1 VLGIN
6 PASLAILPDDRGVP
20 WLQHDH
26 EGRLPFSLSL
36 SHTAEVAGAALAHL
50 PWLVGIDVEHPIE
63 SPAAVMGDYFE
74 PGEAARCDHADESE
88 VRWRAAETW
97 ALKEAGLKALG
108 TGLTVPASAIVVRA
122 VEGEASPEGWH
133 DRHRTVRAWVRRTPR
148 VVVALAVLR
157 DPQDGRAVVPE
168 APRSLRG

>member
-1 VLGIN
+1 
-6 PASLAILPDDRGVP
+6 
-20 WLQHDH
+20 
-26 EGRLPFSLSL
+26 
-36 SHTAEVAGAALAHL
+36 
-50 PWLVGIDVEHPIE
+50 VGIDVEHPIE

-133 DRHRTVRAWVRRTPR
+133 DVALVLGDAAPDRHRTVRAWVRRTPR